1 MRSPPPIRIEM
12 EPLTQNWRIFF
23 PLFSFYSSSS
33 STSFTIIIA
42 LEGEWRKE
50 GRKNKKKKGGKRK
63 IAPLWVHS
71 LLDGFMNSARSHL
84 KDYIREGS
92 RNERGRRE
100 RSFSIATAPIP
111 AILYDIV
118 HPRPSLLSPHNLEEE
133 KEEEERGNFE
143 LLFDDDASPARAVAL
158 FYRRLRDRDI
168 DWDSRNSAKG
178 PPYKSLKRDLCRR
191 GERRGVRRVGYS
203 NNVPSGWSTIAD
215 LYESGQRCSIKDKK
229 EESLVW
235 GGREGTRWYLVHKFE
250 VYYAKA
256 WISRCRD

>member
-1 MRSPPPIRIEM
+1 MRSPPPIRIGM

-23 PLFSFYSSSS
+23 PLFSSFYSSSS
-33 STSFTIIIA
+33 SSISFTIIIA

-191 GERRGVRRVGYS
+191 GASREEFGELGIPTTFQVVGPRS
-203 NNVPSGWSTIAD
+203 RICTNPA
-215 LYESGQRCSIKDKK
+215 KDVLLRIRKRNLSF
-229 EESLVW
+229 EE
-235 GGREGTRWYLVHKFE
+235 GGDMV
-250 VYYAKA
+250 
-256 WISRCRD
+256 ISCT